1 MANKKNDSERIP
13 LIKTVSG
20 MSALS
25 YLALLILFVISIA
38 VVTTQMMNITK
49 QSVTIS
55 GNVEAVMDDMRVFEV
70 DMRIIDNDGFAMAA

>member
-13 LIKTVSG
+13 IFKTVSG

-55 GNVEAVMDDMRVFEV
+55 
-70 DMRIIDNDGFAMAA
+70 